1 MATGGSLQR
10 GTASPGPGTGAA
22 GRGFAFRSGVAFNFS
37 SIVAVGRLSVW
48 CAALVL
54 PSAAGAEEPDLEQI
68 VVTGSRIARPDFES
82 ASPIVSIDQDAFE
95 RAASSTVD
103 TALNRMPQ
111 FVAQYTN
118 TSNNPGDWGRATVQL
133 RGLGGESTLV
143 LVNGRRLVPA
153 DSTGVVDANIVPASL
168 IASAEIITGGASAVY
183 GSDAIAGVVN
193 FKLKPE
199 FNGLQL
205 DGRWG
210 QTDRSDAADYAVGVT
225 AGTKFAS
232 GRGQVYGYLGYAKR
246 DDVLNADRSFASVPL
261 GYFGAEAG
269 FVPEGSPSIAQGR
282 PSIPLDSS
290 SARAAFAELFESY
303 GYVVCQDE
311 DATGCVPYQ
320 SNFGVNQDGTLFTQ
334 GDGRAGSVANFLGG
348 DQGTGLYTDRLY
360 TYNYAP
366 YNYLQMP
373 LQRIS
378 IFGRA
383 TYRLDDET
391 ELFGEALLVD
401 YSTDQRLAPTPA
413 YNIRVPRSNP
423 YISPDLGFLLDAR
436 PDPSAPFQVAKRL
449 EELGP
454 RFSSNENK
462 VYQLTAGLNR
472 PLRGSWALGAYAQFG
487 QTRSRE
493 KQFGNALRSRMEEL
507 AAAPDGGQSVCGE
520 FNLFE
525 IGGISADCAKYVS
538 VTAENR
544 TGYEQAIVEATAT
557 GTLLAL
563 PAGAL
568 QLAIGAMYK
577 SDESYYDGDPVGAV
591 VLDDE
596 DVDIQGFSASDDVE
610 GSDSNVDVFV
620 EALVPL
626 LAGRPGAERLE
637 IGLGYRHSQYQSA
650 GGTDSWKLDLLYQP
664 ANSLRLRGSF
674 QHAVRAPSVQEL
686 YLPLLPTGYEDDPAD
701 PSTWDPC
708 TSGSPYREDP
718 ATIEQVLR
726 LCVQQGVPTDQLS
739 DFQAADFWT
748 GVYGGNPDL
757 KPESADTYTIG
768 LVLNP
773 QFENPQLGRV
783 QVSLDWYQ
791 MNVQDSIEFAAA
803 NEYVFWCYGAST
815 NPQFELS
822 NRWCQFFSRDPDT
835 GDIDGL
841 RDIYINKEGYDVS
854 GIDAQVDWRLPLAS
868 GELGVNL
875 LASWL
880 ESFNTVPPPGVQ
892 GTDQAGYIGGLI
904 GTSYPAWKF
913 ILDVRYDVGSLGVG
927 GEWRYISSMLSRDT
941 RWNFRVPS
949 QSYLGLFAIYAMP
962 PGILDGLTLRGGLD
976 NLTDED
982 PPLFPDWIQANTDP
996 SQYDVLGRR
1005 YYLEMVYRF

>member
-1 MATGGSLQR
+1 MAGRGRLER
-10 GTASPGPGTGAA
+10 GTASPGLGIRA
-22 GRGFAFRSGVAFNFS
+22 G
-37 SIVAVGRLSVW
+37 VGRLSIW

-54 PSAAGAEEPDLEQI
+54 SSVAGAEEPDLEQV

-118 TSNNPGDWGRATVQL
+118 TSNNPANWGRADVQL
-133 RGLGGESTLV
+133 RGLGSESTLV
-143 LVNGRRLVPA
+143 LLNGRRLVPA
-153 DSTGVVDANIVPASL
+153 DSAGVVDVNIVPASL
-168 IASAEIITGGASAVY
+168 IESAEIITGGASAVY

-193 FKLKPE
+193 FKLKPD

-210 QTDRSDAADYAVGVT
+210 QTNRSDAADYAVGVT
-225 AGTKFAS
+225 AGTEFAS

-246 DDVLNADRSFASVPL
+246 DDALNADRSFASVPL
-261 GYFGAEAG
+261 GYFGPHAG

-282 PSIPLDSS
+282 PSIPLDD
-290 SARAAFAELFESY
+290 AKVRAAFAELFESY
-303 GYVVCQDE
+303 GYQVCQDP

-320 SNFGVNQDGTLFTQ
+320 SDFGVNQDGTLFTQ
-334 GDGRAGSVANFLGG
+334 GDGRAGSVAHFLGD
-348 DQGTGLYTDRLY
+348 DQGTGLYSDRVY

-366 YNYLQMP
+366 YNYLQLP
-373 LQRIS
+373 LERTS
-378 IFGRA
+378 VFGRA
-383 TYRLDDET
+383 TYRFDVDT

-401 YSTDQRLAPTPA
+401 YSADTRLAPTPA
-413 YNIRVPRSNP
+413 FGIRVPRSNP

-462 VYQLTAGLNR
+462 VYQLTAGLNS
-472 PLRGSWALGAYAQFG
+472 PLRGSWALDAYAQFG

-493 KQFGNALRSRMEEL
+493 KQYGNALRSRIEEL
-507 AAAPDGGQSVCGE
+507 AAAPDGGQSICGE

-525 IGGISADCAKYVS
+525 IGGISADCAEYIS

-544 TGYEQAIVEATAT
+544 TGYQQIIVEATAT
-557 GTLLAL
+557 GTLLAV
-563 PAGAL
+563 PAGDL
-568 QLAIGAMYK
+568 RLAFGAMYK
-577 SDESYYDGDPVGAV
+577 DDDSYYDGDPVGAV

-596 DVDIQGFSASDDVE
+596 DVDIQGFSASDDVK
-610 GSDSNVDVFV
+610 GSDSNVDMYAEV
-620 EALVPL
+620 LVPI

-637 IGLGYRHSQYQSA
+637 LGLGYRHSQYRSA
-650 GGTDSWKLDLLYQP
+650 GGTDSWKMDLLYQP
-664 ANSLRLRGSF
+664 VESLRLRGSY

-708 TSGSPYREDP
+708 TAGSPYREDP
-718 ATIEQVLR
+718 ATRDQVLR
-726 LCVQQGVPTDQLS
+726 LCEEQGVPADLLP
-739 DFQAADFWT
+739 DFQGTDFWT

-757 KPESADTYTIG
+757 KPESADTYTVG
-768 LVLNP
+768 FVLKPRFGNP
-773 QFENPQLGRV
+773 RLGTVQF
-783 QVSLDWYQ
+783 SLDWYQ
-791 MNVQDSIEFAAA
+791 MDVEDSIEFAAA

-815 NPQFELS
+815 NPRFEVS
-822 NRWCQFFSRDPDT
+822 NRWCGFFSRDPET
-835 GDIDGL
+835 GGIDDL

-854 GIDAQVDWRLPLAS
+854 GIDAQVDWVFPLAS
-868 GELGVNL
+868 GEQRVNL
-875 LASWL
+875 LVSWL
-880 ESFNTVPPPGVQ
+880 DSFNTVPPAGVE

-904 GTSYPAWKF
+904 GTSFPEWKF
-913 ILDVRYDVGSLGVG
+913 NLNMRYDVGSLGVG

-962 PGILDGLTLRGGLD
+962 PGFLDGLSLRGGIE

-982 PPLFPDWIQANTDP
+982 PPLFPDWIASNTDP